1 MVALSFSDSLHMIDF
16 GNWLTII
23 CYIKRLSAAFRILA
37 TPEASKQHHLPSRRD
52 SDRVSTRRFS
62 SLPVNAPF
70 SLFDLGDQP
79 PIRGHG
85 RWGCSRLLDPDLMR
99 VCPGLALL
107 VTGTPWRQ
115 ER

>member
-1 MVALSFSDSLHMIDF
+1 MIDF
-16 GNWLTII
+16 ENWLTFI
-23 CYIKRLSAAFRILA
+23 CDIKRLSAAFRILTA
-37 TPEASKQHHLPSRRD
+37 PQASKQHRLPSRWE
-52 SDRVSTRRFS
+52 SDRISTRCFS

-79 PIRGHG
+79 PIRDHG
-85 RWGCSRLLDPDLMR
+85 RWGCFRLLSPGFLR